1 MNPEYYAYIGALRV
15 FHDFNCQTNEYG
27 FSYDY
32 NASGYEKLRTK
43 YKIDEVAGNGSELDK
58 ALNLMQ
64 WCSENVLH
72 NGGTKDV
79 EFIPKTS
86 VDILDYAFQKGRE
99 FGVYCRLQAIVFTE
113 CCLAL
118 GIKSRILHCLPFS
131 PNDFETHVVSIVYIS
146 DMGKWIML
154 DASNNRYFV
163 DSDQTILSPM
173 EIRNRLSYDDNS
185 IECNVPDS
193 DYKAY
198 MAKNMFYFKSPQINT
213 FGSDLLAEQ
222 KTIYCIPNGFDV
234 LEREIAYCQ
243 YALKNTSEEFAKG
256 WEKAL
261 SEYQKRT
268 SVDCLSSKLFFA

>member
-1 MNPEYYAYIGALRV
+1 MNNEYYTYIGALRV
-15 FHDFNCQTNEYG
+15 FNDFSCQTNEYA

-32 NASGYEKLRTK
+32 NASGYEKLLTK
-43 YKIDEVAGNGSELDK
+43 YRIDKVAGNGSELDK
-58 ALNLMQ
+58 ALNLMK

-99 FGVYCRLQAIVFTE
+99 YGVYCRLQAIVFTE

-131 PNDFETHVVSIVYIS
+131 PNDFDTHVVSMVYIS
-146 DMGKWIML
+146 DMAKWIML

-163 DSDQTILSPM
+163 NSDKTILSPM
-173 EIRNRLSYDDNS
+173 EIRSKLAYDDN
-185 IECNVPDS
+185 IECNVPD
-193 DYKAY
+193 DNYKRY
-198 MAKNMFYFKSPQINT
+198 MAKNMFYFKSPKINT
-213 FGSDLLAEQ
+213 FGSDLLTEQ
-222 KTIYCIPNGFDV
+222 KTIYCIPCGFDV

-243 YALKNTSEEFAKG
+243 YAINNTSEEFAQD
-256 WEKAL
+256 WERAL
-261 SEYQKRT
+261 STYQKRK
-268 SVDCLSSKLFFA
+268 SIDCLPAKLFFA